1 MAIKSTLVNCTAA
14 STVKKYELKLNSKIN
29 SNSFAL
35 DSKANQYYNAIL
47 TNYSKI
53 KSLFTSI
60 SSDYSAC
67 EAQALEGADL
77 KKAVKKIATASKHQ
91 GECCGKRR
99 EDLKEAYR
107 YAKLQ
112 KMYEEVLAKLIK
124 AGIK

>member
-1 MAIKSTLVNCTAA
+1 MAIRSTLVNCTAA
-14 STVKKYELKLNSKIN
+14 GTVKKYELKLNSKIS

-47 TNYSKI
+47 NNYSKI
-53 KSLFTSI
+53 KNLFTSI
-60 SSDYSAC
+60 SNDYSAC
-67 EAQALEGADL
+67 ESQALAGADL
-77 KKAVKKIATASKHQ
+77 KKAVKKIANASKHQ

-99 EDLKEAYR
+99 ENLKEAYK

-112 KMYEEVLAKLIK
+112 KMYEDVLAKLIK

>member
-1 MAIKSTLVNCTAA
+1 MAIRYTLVNCTAA
-14 STVKKYELKLNSKIN
+14 SKVKKFELKLNSNISSK
-29 SNSFAL
+29 SFAL

-67 EAQALEGADL
+67 EAQALAGADL
-77 KKAVKKIATASKHQ
+77 KKAVKKIASASKHQ
-91 GECCGKRR
+91 GDCCSKRR

-112 KMYEEVLAKLIK
+112 KMYEDVLAKLIK

>member
-1 MAIKSTLVNCTAA
+1 MAIKSTLVTCTAA
-14 STVKKYELKLNSKIN
+14 STVKKYELKLNSKIS

-67 EAQALEGADL
+67 EAHALEGADL
-77 KKAVKKIATASKHQ
+77 KKAVKKIANASKHQ

-112 KMYEEVLAKLIK
+112 KMYEDVLAKLVK